1 MSLLFLVLI
10 SFFFLFGLCEIN
22 GNSMN
27 PKLNNGDIVIYSKK
41 YHDLNRFDIIFFE
54 YENSIYVK
62 RIIGMSG
69 EKLSIINNEVYIN
82 GQKLDENIELMPYR
96 FTEDFEVIIPDNSYF
111 LLGDNRDVSV
121 DSRMIGNI
129 EEMQIIGKF
138 IVVL

>member
-1 MSLLFLVLI
+1 
-10 SFFFLFGLCEIN
+10 
-22 GNSMN
+22 
-27 PKLNNGDIVIYSKK
+27 
-41 YHDLNRFDIIFFE
+41 
-54 YENSIYVK
+54 
-62 RIIGMSG
+62 
-69 EKLSIINNEVYIN
+69 
-82 GQKLDENIELMPYR
+82 MPYR

>member
-1 MSLLFLVLI
+1 MGI
-10 SFFFLFGLCEIN
+10 
-22 GNSMN
+22 
-27 PKLNNGDIVIYSKK
+27 K

>member
-1 MSLLFLVLI
+1 MRKKLLSIISLLFLVLI

-82 GQKLDENIELMPYR
+82 GQK
-96 FTEDFEVIIPDNSYF
+96 
-111 LLGDNRDVSV
+111 
-121 DSRMIGNI
+121 
-129 EEMQIIGKF
+129 
-138 IVVL
+138 

>member
-1 MSLLFLVLI
+1 
-10 SFFFLFGLCEIN
+10 
-22 GNSMN
+22 
-27 PKLNNGDIVIYSKK
+27 
-41 YHDLNRFDIIFFE
+41 
-54 YENSIYVK
+54 
-62 RIIGMSG
+62 MSG

-129 EEMQIIGKF
+129 EELQIIGKF